1 MSGPLLKRYYRLEF
15 PANEPRGTDM
25 WNCYSMA
32 TSSSPVSPG
41 QRPAGAGGESASA
54 TVLVVEDESA
64 IATAIAQR
72 LSAEG
77 WRVEVAR
84 DGLTAVT
91 AASRLKPDVVV
102 LDVMLPGIDGLEV
115 CRRIQADSPV
125 PILMLTA
132 RDDETDMLIGLG
144 VGADDYMTKPF
155 SMRELVARLKALLR
169 RVDRAARVAAATP
182 GEPAISV
189 GGVTIDRDQRRVFR
203 DGEEIHLTPTE
214 FELLV
219 MLASSP
225 RIVLTRE
232 RLLAEVWD
240 WTDASGTRTVD
251 SHIKAVRRKLGS
263 DLIRTVHGV
272 GYAFEPP
279 ATD

>member
-1 MSGPLLKRYYRLEF
+1 M
-15 PANEPRGTDM
+15 TT
-25 WNCYSMA
+25 
-32 TSSSPVSPG
+32 TSSGTAQG
-41 QRPAGAGGESASA
+41 QQHA
-54 TVLVVEDESA
+54 TVLVVEDEPA

-84 DGLTAVT
+84 DGLSGVD
-91 AASRLKPDVVV
+91 AAARLHPDAVV

-115 CRRIQADSPV
+115 CRRIQADHPT

-132 RDDETDMLIGLG
+132 RDDETDMIIGLG

-155 SMRELVARLKALLR
+155 SMRELVARVKALLR
-169 RVDRAARVAAATP
+169 RVERAAQAAASAPTDP
-182 GEPAISV
+182 PLVV
-189 GGVTIDRDQRRVFR
+189 GDVTIDRAQRRVHR
-203 DGEEIHLTPTE
+203 DGEEVHLTPTE

-225 RIVLTRE
+225 KTVQTRE

-240 WTDASGTRTVD
+240 WADASGTRTVD
-251 SHIKAVRRKLGS
+251 SHIKALRRKLGPE
-263 DLIRTVHGV
+263 LIRTVHGV

-279 ATD
+279 AG

>member
-1 MSGPLLKRYYRLEF
+1 MTSNAGNTG
-15 PANEPRGTDM
+15 AARGT
-25 WNCYSMA
+25 
-32 TSSSPVSPG
+32 TI
-41 QRPAGAGGESASA
+41 
-54 TVLVVEDESA
+54 LVVEDEST

-72 LSAEG
+72 LTAEG

-84 DGLTAVT
+84 DGLAAVA
-91 AASRLKPDVVV
+91 AASRVLPDAVV

-115 CRRIQADSPV
+115 CRRIQAERPV

-169 RVDRAARVAAATP
+169 RVDRAQQAVVSPT
-182 GEPAISV
+182 GEPPIIA
-189 GGVTIDRDQRRVFR
+189 GDVTIDRDQRRVHR
-203 DGEEIHLTPTE
+203 GGEEIHLTPTE

-225 RIVLTRE
+225 RTVLTRE

-240 WTDASGTRTVD
+240 WVDASGTRTVD
-251 SHIKAVRRKLGS
+251 SHIKAVRRKLGAE
-263 DLIRTVHGV
+263 LIRTVHGV

-279 ATD
+279 TDGGGGQDG